1 MLVLQAHLHV
11 ECAVVLNRKQMIR
24 WKPFAYYLV
33 VLLVRGI
40 FNNHRFGQ
48 LLLTGLSA
56 PGRSLELLTIV
67 ADPHFEFPSFDAD
80 SQMHDADDANAIMEE
95 NDPLIEAYRSLVS
108 VLAMP
113 FSPLGSEGLQQK
125 QVAEIAGRMHRYK
138 DPAKAAWR
146 DDADDRG
153 LEMDLD
159 FEELACQQQSTM
171 HSLSELP
178 MEPLAFQAAKL
189 QPDDG
194 TASKFSM

>member
-1 MLVLQAHLHV
+1 
-11 ECAVVLNRKQMIR
+11 MIR

-159 FEELACQQQSTM
+159 FE
-171 HSLSELP
+171 
-178 MEPLAFQAAKL
+178 AAKL